1 MESSPN
7 TPRLEHQID
16 KLRFETEAICADT
29 GYDSNEVYNAMLHR
43 KIKTFIP
50 ERCRSEVANYEVEFD
65 PRFFIYLEEQD
76 EYICPAG
83 KVLRFSNYSKKNRR
97 KRYLAKSKD
106 CHNCPFREKCLGKS
120 KNARMI
126 GRSLHEDARAIQTA
140 NINTPEYHNAMR
152 LRQIWC
158 EGNFAHQK
166 EQHNLRRTFKRGI
179 EKITEQ
185 CLFSACALNLK
196 RLVKAM

>member
-1 MESSPN
+1 M
-7 TPRLEHQID
+7 EHQID
-16 KLRFETEAICADT
+16 KFGLDTENICADA
-29 GYDSNEVYNAMLHR
+29 GYDNGEVYNAMMKR
-43 KIKTFIP
+43 NIKTFIP
-50 ERCRSEVANYEVEFD
+50 ERKRSGTPNYEPDFD
-65 PRFFIYLEEQD
+65 PEFLIYDEEQD
-76 EYICPAG
+76 VYVCPAG
-83 KVLRFSNYSKKNRR
+83 EVLKYSCYNKKNRR
-97 KRYLAKSKD
+97 KRYLARSKD
-106 CHNCPFREKCLGKS
+106 CRNCPFREKCLGKS

-126 GRSLHEDARAIQTA
+126 ERSLHEDARAIQTA

-166 EQHNLRRTFKRGI
+166 EQHNLRRTFKRDI

-185 CLFSACALNLK
+185 CLLSACALNLK